1 MSAPL
6 FASRH
11 FRAEREA
18 DWARL
23 ETLLDLVET
32 KSPKRL
38 SEDDLIEL
46 PRLYRATLS
55 ALSVARDTSL
65 DASLVAYLESLS
77 TRAYFVLYGCRAPWG
92 RQIAGFFRQ
101 GLPQAVRALWPEILL
116 ATVLTILS
124 AIAAYALVRAQP
136 AWFGAMIPIELASGR
151 DMNATTEFLRS
162 SLYDAPDKAGLELF
176 ATFLFTHNAQVS
188 FLCFAL
194 GFALGIPTLILLV
207 QNGTMLGAMFAVYAP
222 HGLAPGLFG
231 WLMIHGSTELS
242 AIVLAAAAGLR
253 VGRAIA
259 FPGERGRIAAVGA
272 AGRTAATAMLGVVLM
287 LLVAGLLEGFARQL
301 VTRDSARYAIAGTM
315 FALWLGYFTLAGRTR
330 RG

>member
-1 MSAPL
+1 MNAPL

-23 ETLLDLVET
+23 EALLDLVES
-32 KSPKRL
+32 KSPRRL
-38 SEDDLIEL
+38 SEEDLFEL

-55 ALSVARDTSL
+55 ALSVARETSL
-65 DASLVAYLESLS
+65 DASLVDYLERLS

-92 RQIAGFFRQ
+92 RQIADFFAG
-101 GLPQAVRALWPEILL
+101 GLPQAVRALWPEIRV
-116 ATVLTILS
+116 ATLLTILS
-124 AIAAYALVRAQP
+124 AIAAYALVRSEP
-136 AWFGAMIPIELASGR
+136 GWFGALMSPEMASGR
-151 DMNATTEFLRS
+151 DLNASTEFLRK
-162 SLYDAPDKAGLELF
+162 SLYDKPEDGGLEVF
-176 ATFLFTHNAQVS
+176 AAYLFTHNAQVS

-207 QNGTMLGAMFAVYAP
+207 QNGALLGAMFAVYAP
-222 HGLAPGLFG
+222 HGLTPGLFG

-253 VGRAIA
+253 IGRAIA
-259 FPGERGRIAAVGA
+259 FPGERGRVAAAGA
-272 AGRTAATAMLGVVLM
+272 AGRTAATVMLGVVLM

-301 VTRDSARYAIAGTM
+301 VTSDSARYAIAGAM
-315 FALWLGYFTLAGRTR
+315 FALWVGYFGLAGRSR

>member
-1 MSAPL
+1 MTAPL

-38 SEDDLIEL
+38 SEDDLVEL

-65 DASLVAYLESLS
+65 DAALVGYLESLS

-92 RQIAGFFRQ
+92 RQIAGFFAE
-101 GLPQAVRALWPEILL
+101 GLPQAVRALWPEILV
-116 ATVLTILS
+116 ATLLTILS
-124 AIAAYALVRAQP
+124 AVAAYALIGAEP
-136 AWFGAMIPIELASGR
+136 AWFGAMLSPEMATGR
-151 DMNATTEFLRS
+151 DMNATTDFLRK
-162 SLYDAPDKAGLELF
+162 SLYDKPEHGGLELF
-176 ATFLFTHNAQVS
+176 AAFLFTHNAQVS

-207 QNGTMLGAMFAVYAP
+207 QNGAMLGAMFAVYAP
-222 HGLAPGLFG
+222 HGLAAGLFG

-253 VGRAIA
+253 IGRAIA
-259 FPGERGRIAAVGA
+259 FPGERGRIAAAGE
-272 AGRTAATAMLGVVLM
+272 AGRTAAAAMLGVVLM
-287 LLVAGLLEGFARQL
+287 LLIAGLLEGFARQL
-301 VTRDSARYAIAGTM
+301 VTSDSARYAIAGTM
-315 FALWLGYFTLAGRTR
+315 FALWLGYFTLAGRPR